1 MNYRD
6 GCPILNLS
14 GTENRPWGFR
24 GQRRVAA
31 ARLVAVIREFR
42 LAGMRGICGC
52 TLNGIFAAFPSLVI
66 ILWKSTELMQQP
78 ALQAFC
84 LFAIRSAIDAKIDR

>member
-6 GCPILNLS
+6 GSPILNLS
-14 GTENRPWGFR
+14 GTENRPWGSEVSVALL
-24 GQRRVAA
+24 QRVSWPSFG
-31 ARLVAVIREFR
+31 EFR
-42 LAGMRGICGC
+42 LAGMRGICEC

-66 ILWKSTELMQQP
+66 ILWKSTALMQQP

-84 LFAIRSAIDAKIDR
+84 LFAIRTCHRCED